1 MEHAEDGPGPQGQH
15 AGEARWR
22 GLFERMG
29 EGFFVAEALRDAA
42 GRMTDFRFV
51 EVNPAFERLT
61 GIPMQHALG
70 RPVREVIPGVPDD
83 LIRTYARVVDSGE
96 PAEFEVHVPALNDR
110 WYEARA
116 RALGHGQFC
125 VLFLEITQRK
135 AVELALV
142 RSEARYRTLF
152 ESIDEGFC
160 ILQVLF
166 DAAGQPHDYRFVE
179 INPAFERHT
188 GMAGA
193 LGRTARELI
202 PNLEL
207 TWVHTYARVAVS
219 GEPLRFEDH
228 APSMGRWFDVFAFRI
243 GNPAEHKV
251 ALLFSDITQ
260 RKQVEQALR
269 EADARKDEFL
279 ATLAHELRN
288 PLAPISNGLAILR
301 HAEAGSAVGVRARE
315 LMERQLAH
323 MVRLVDDLLDVS
335 RVSRGKVELRKA
347 PVALGAVV
355 EAALETS
362 RPLLDA
368 AGHRLELALPAE
380 PVLLDAD
387 ATRLSQVLSNL
398 LNNAAKYTR
407 EGGHVRLAARCL
419 PQRRVSIAVSDNGIG
434 IPPQMLDQVFDLFT
448 QVGAALERSQGGL
461 GIGLSLAR
469 RLVEMHGG
477 HISAASDGA
486 GRGSTFT
493 VELPT
498 L

>member
-1 MEHAEDGPGPQGQH
+1 MEQREDGRAVEGPH
-15 AGEARWR
+15 TGEARWR
-22 GLFERMG
+22 GLFERMA

-61 GIPMQHALG
+61 GIPVKQALG
-70 RPVREVIPGVPDD
+70 RPVREVIPGVQDD
-83 LIRTYARVVDSGE
+83 LIRTYARVVDTGE
-96 PAEFEVHVPALNDR
+96 PAEFEVHIPALNDR

-116 RALGHGQFC
+116 SAIGHDQFS

-135 AVELALV
+135 AVETALV

-160 ILQVLF
+160 ILQMLF

-207 TWVHTYARVAVS
+207 SWVQTYARVALT

-228 APSMGRWFDVFAFRI
+228 APSMGRWFDVFAFRV
-243 GNPAEHKV
+243 GEPREHRV

-301 HAEAGSAVGVRARE
+301 RAEPGSPVGARARE

-323 MVRLVDDLLDVS
+323 LVRLVDDLLDVS
-335 RVSRGKVELRKA
+335 RVSSGKVELRRA
-347 PVALGAVV
+347 TVALAAVV
-355 EAALETS
+355 ESALETS
-362 RPLLDA
+362 RPLLEA
-368 AGHRLELALPAE
+368 ARHRLEVGLPEE
-380 PVLLDAD
+380 PVLLEAD

-398 LNNAAKYTR
+398 LNNAAKYTH
-407 EGGHVRLAARCL
+407 EGGHIRLVAYCL
-419 PQRRVSIAVSDNGIG
+419 PGQRVRIAVSDNGIG
-434 IPPQMLDQVFDLFT
+434 IPPEMLGKVFDLFT
-448 QVGAALERSQGGL
+448 QVGSALERSQGGL

-477 HISAASDGA
+477 HIGAASAGA
-486 GRGSTFT
+486 GQGSTFT